1 MYIKLVLN
9 LARGQSEG
17 MKAALT
23 GLGWWQAGIYCRVSR
38 NTVIPEDQIQTFQA
52 ATLIDYPPS
61 KHQHPVH
68 ILPILIK
75 PT

>member
-23 GLGWWQAGIYCRVSR
+23 GLGWWQAGIYCRVSTDR
-38 NTVIPEDQIQTFQA
+38 AIECIEQLTAGLHARGI
-52 ATLIDYPPS
+52 
-61 KHQHPVH
+61 
-68 ILPILIK
+68 
-75 PT
+75 